1 MEIYLDNAATTK
13 ISKNVIKKISYQL
26 ENTYGNSSSIHSLGR
41 DAETKLNDSRDILKS
56 VINGKDGKIVFNS
69 GATEGNNQVIKNYI
83 KEGAHFITTDVE
95 HASVL
100 ASMKYAESKGVKVTY
115 LSVDNNGDLNLKELN
130 DSITKDTS
138 LISIMMVNNEQGT
151 INPIKKISE
160 IIKENSNRA
169 KLHVDAVQGF
179 LKIPVDVK
187 DMGID
192 YLTAS
197 SHKVHGPKGV
207 GFLYINENLI
217 LDPLIHG
224 TNHEFKMRAGTV
236 NVPSIVGFSEAIKE
250 NSTNIEENYE
260 KVLKL
265 KNRLI
270 KNLEQVKGFKLNST
284 SKESSP
290 YIVNISFEH
299 IQSEVMLNYLSEKGI
314 YISIGSACTSK
325 DSKDSHVL
333 QAMNIPKEYLK
344 GSMRISFS
352 DTSTINEIDIASD
365 KIIEGIKFFGR

>member
-13 ISKNVIKKISYQL
+13 ISKNVIKKISYEL

-56 VINGKDGKIVFNS
+56 VINGRDGKIVFNS

-207 GFLYINENLI
+207 GFLYINENLR

-236 NVPSIVGFSEAIKE
+236 NVPSIVGFSEALKE
-250 NSTNIEENYE
+250 NSINIEENYE

>member
-13 ISKNVIKKISYQL
+13 ISKNVIKKISYEL

-138 LISIMMVNNEQGT
+138 LISIMMVNNEIGT

>member
-13 ISKNVIKKISYQL
+13 ISKNVIKKISYEL

-56 VINGKDGKIVFNS
+56 VINGRDGKIVFNS

-207 GFLYINENLI
+207 GFLYINENLR

-236 NVPSIVGFSEAIKE
+236 NVPSIVGFSEALKE
-250 NSTNIEENYE
+250 NSINIEENYE

-299 IQSEVMLNYLSEKGI
+299 IQSEVMLNYLSEKRI

>member
-13 ISKNVIKKISYQL
+13 ISKNVIKKISYEL

-207 GFLYINENLI
+207 GFLYINENLR

-236 NVPSIVGFSEAIKE
+236 NVPSIVGFSEALKE
-250 NSTNIEENYE
+250 NSINIEENYE